1 MPHLAGTDKD
11 VMSVPERSQVVTRAE
26 ILIADDNRDTREMH
40 ALYLSMLGYSVAIAA
55 DGREAVQ
62 SARSHRPDLI
72 VMDLDM
78 PEVDGWTAIRE
89 LQSDALTAAIP
100 VIVLTGHDLKTELK
114 DGAIAVGAVAYL
126 TKPCFPEELARE
138 VSGRLAASRARMTEA
153 L

>member
-1 MPHLAGTDKD
+1 MPHPARMEKN
-11 VMSVPERSQVVTRAE
+11 VMSVPERSEVVARAE

-40 ALYLSMLGYSVAIAA
+40 ALYLSMLGYSVAVAA
-55 DGREAVQ
+55 DGREAVR
-62 SARSHRPDLI
+62 SARSHRPNLI

-78 PEVDGWTAIRE
+78 PELDGWTAIRE

-114 DGAIAVGAVAYL
+114 DVAIAAGAVAYL
-126 TKPCFPEELARE
+126 MKPCFPEELARE
-138 VSGRLAASRARMTEA
+138 VSGRLAASRARMPEA

>member
-1 MPHLAGTDKD
+1 
-11 VMSVPERSQVVTRAE
+11 MSMPERSGAVTTDQ
-26 ILIADDNRDTREMH
+26 ILIADDNQDTREMH
-40 ALYLSMLGYSVAIAA
+40 ALYLSLLGYSVAVAA
-55 DGREAVQ
+55 DGRKAVQ
-62 SARSHRPDLI
+62 SARRHRPDLI

-114 DGAIAVGAVAYL
+114 DAAIAAGAVSYL
-126 TKPCFPEELARE
+126 MKPCFPEQLARE
-138 VSGRLAASRARMTEA
+138 VSGRLAVHRARIEGA